1 MSMCFQVIR
10 TKFSSINL
18 IMDCGAMKYQRFHF
32 QLIVEE
38 NVSNYEKLVEG
49 K

>member
-1 MSMCFQVIR
+1 MCFQVIR
-10 TKFSSINL
+10 TTKFSSSNL
-18 IMDCGAMKYQRFHF
+18 IMDCGAMKYQLFHF

-38 NVSNYEKLVEG
+38 KVSSYEKLIEG